1 MAEEKMKA
9 ADKKAEKAAAK
20 KAAVK
25 NKKPNVFKRMGKF
38 FKELKSEVSK
48 VVWLSPKQTVRNTGT
63 VLVIV
68 LISAAFIALIDFIFK
83 SVIQFLLG

>member
-1 MAEEKMKA
+1 MAEEKK
-9 ADKKAEKAAAK
+9 ADKAVAK
-20 KAAVK
+20 KAATK
-25 NKKPNVFKRMGKF
+25 TKKSVFKRMGRF

-48 VVWLSPKQTVRNTGT
+48 VVWLSPKQTARNTGT

-83 SVIQFLLG
+83 SGISILLG